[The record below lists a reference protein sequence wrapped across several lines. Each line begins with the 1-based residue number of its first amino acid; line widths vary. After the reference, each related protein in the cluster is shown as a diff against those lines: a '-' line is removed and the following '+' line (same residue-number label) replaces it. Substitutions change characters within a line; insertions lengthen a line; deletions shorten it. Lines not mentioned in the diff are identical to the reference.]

1 MKIDIPVEVYDTDYV
16 LFDEQT
22 QRPLGN
28 LDIIYSYESVI
39 ELVNDGFALGENEA
53 FVKMTDLPKE
63 LLHEYAVQII
73 KNK

>member
-1 MKIDIPVEVYDTDYV
+1 MIIDIPVEVYDTDYV
-16 LFDEQT
+16 LFDEET
-22 QRPLGN
+22 KRPLGN

-63 LLHEYAVQII
+63 LLQEYADQII

>member
-1 MKIDIPVEVYDTDYV
+1 MTIDIPVEVYDTDYV

-39 ELVNDGFALGENEA
+39 ELVNDGFALGENEV
-53 FVKMTDLPKE
+53 FVKMIDLPKE
-63 LLHEYAVQII
+63 LLQEYATQII